1 MNPFRNWTKYREV
14 LSKARGPVLP
24 YLGVFLKDLWVI
36 GWPITDLLRTF
47 VEDGNSD
54 YVDDGKIN
62 FDKVILMGEL
72 LARIEAYQNSDYL
85 TDLTLNNVAVIK
97 FLRTLPEYT
106 EDDFEMM

>member
-1 MNPFRNWTKYREV
+1 M
-14 LSKARGPVLP
+14 
-24 YLGVFLKDLWVI
+24 
-36 GWPITDLLRTF
+36 
-47 VEDGNSD
+47 EDGNSD